1 MEVGERYE
9 RKEFFLPQLL
19 VAAETMRDG
28 FLRLEPLLAE
38 TAGAAK
44 ARIVMVDTVLY
55 LEGERRHLFRILRV
69 LKNRYGP
76 TDELLVLEMRETGLD
91 EVPDPS
97 TFFLGDRDP
106 ATSGSAVVMRP

>member
-1 MEVGERYE
+1 MAERLRE
-9 RKEFFLPQLL
+9 IFSEAALADR
-19 VAAETMRDG
+19 VAALGREIS
-28 FLRLEPLLAE
+28 AYY
-38 TAGAAK
+38 AG
-44 ARIVMVDTVLY
+44 REVVMVDTVLY

-106 ATSGSAVVMRP
+106 ATSGSAVVMSS